1 PDRRPGGGMAA
12 AGVGAEAA
20 GGCSG
25 GDSGNVSQSHS
36 NASGLGGQE
45 DEEGDALDA
54 SLSATAAAYSAY
66 LLVERSAFSE
76 QVESL
81 EKSLEELLTR
91 VDEFVGMLDMVRG
104 RHRSLS
110 NLLLLIFAFVKMVA
124 NHVAGMEERVV
135 KAETDLGAFPS
146 TFKKILHTISIPS
159 FRNKSS
165 SSRQQTA
172 YEPPVLFKTEDYFPC
187 PNEAPY

>member
-1 PDRRPGGGMAA
+1 MKGRKAGGGSCEERGPPPAALGRDARRGPLPPGGTAPALAASHVMEAPPDGRPGGGMAA

-20 GGCSG
+20 VGRSG

-76 QVESL
+76 QVGGAGGVSPL
-81 EKSLEELLTR
+81 RARPSAVLL
-91 VDEFVGMLDMVRG
+91 V
-104 RHRSLS
+104 S
-110 NLLLLIFAFVKMVA
+110 A
-124 NHVAGMEERVV
+124 
-135 KAETDLGAFPS
+135 LGG
-146 TFKKILHTISIPS
+146 
-159 FRNKSS
+159 
-165 SSRQQTA
+165 
-172 YEPPVLFKTEDYFPC
+172 C
-187 PNEAPY
+187 AP